1 MTKNS
6 FKVEV
11 TFNSEYI
18 KLILFSGEGIVTNLS
33 SGIIILLIRVEEA
46 VLWTKFGHLG
56 IGF

>member
-6 FKVEV
+6 FEVEV

-46 VLWTKFGHLG
+46 VL
-56 IGF
+56 